1 MSLEEAARSL
11 LNDHDSNV
19 ADLESIGRRVT
30 RWPEM
35 EALRAALAVAD
46 TPTPNP
52 WKDEVIEKLVI
63 SHIYK
68 AEHENDPAKAL
79 HDLLSWEVAIALDP
93 QVSSDAQALIDRGR
107 NEAQEDAEPVAWAI
121 SYDGKTPYSLYE
133 YGDCALLDLEVKRIG
148 GTACKMPLYLH
159 PPRRESESE
168 PVAWHICDNIGALV
182 TADRK
187 EASAARECG
196 HTVRQLVF
204 REPRR
209 ESAESAELSDDTL
222 VSLWNAAKASTLVN
236 TWHNDQH
243 KIAELRAVLRAAG
256 GEE

>member
-63 SHIYK
+63 SHNYK

-107 NEAQEDAEPVAWAI
+107 NEAQEDAEPVAW
-121 SYDGKTPYSLYE
+121 
-133 YGDCALLDLEVKRIG
+133 
-148 GTACKMPLYLH
+148 
-159 PPRRESESE
+159 
-168 PVAWHICDNIGALV
+168 HICDNIGALV
-182 TADRK
+182 TDDRK

-209 ESAESAELSDDTL
+209 ASAESAELSEAQVNRQSLKASECPPDSVVML
-222 VSLWNAAKASTLVN
+222 VSTLRR
-236 TWHNDQH
+236 
-243 KIAELRAVLRAAG
+243 LGVLRAAG
-256 GEE
+256 SSDEDRRDAERYRLVRRGQHWSVIDGIGDILRAETLDAAVDAVGLRAAGEGKG